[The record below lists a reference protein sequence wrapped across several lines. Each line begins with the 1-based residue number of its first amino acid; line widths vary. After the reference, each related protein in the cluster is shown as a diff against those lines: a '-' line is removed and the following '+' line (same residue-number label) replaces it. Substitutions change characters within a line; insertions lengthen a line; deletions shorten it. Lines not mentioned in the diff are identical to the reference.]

1 MKIAVCGSGSVTN
14 KEIAKKAFEIGK
26 EIAENGVLLLTGSG
40 TGYPYEAVKGA
51 KSANGRV
58 FGISPAKSKEEH
70 VGKYFFPI
78 EGFTKIEYTGLGI
91 PGRNY
96 PLVEKADAIIIIS
109 GQTGSLNEFTIAF
122 HYSKVIGGLKNSG
135 GIISIIKEIADI
147 CDKKGESKNIVYSED
162 PKELVTLVI
171 DKLKNK

>member
-1 MKIAVCGSGSVTN
+1 M
-14 KEIAKKAFEIGK
+14 
-26 EIAENGVLLLTGSG
+26 
-40 TGYPYEAVKGA
+40 
-51 KSANGRV
+51 
-58 FGISPAKSKEEH
+58 
-70 VGKYFFPI
+70 
-78 EGFTKIEYTGLGI
+78 
-91 PGRNY
+91 
-96 PLVEKADAIIIIS
+96 VEKADAIIIIS

-122 HYSKVIGGLKNSG
+122 HYSKVIGVLKNSG